1 MGEDWV
7 KQVANNGQWL
17 FSCVHVFDC
26 LMSVS
31 VGICSHDCV
40 HICVCVVVVVVVV
53 VIHNFLLDS
62 CQVFGCDQQRA
73 NEELAYT
80 IR

>member
-1 MGEDWV
+1 MY
-7 KQVANNGQWL
+7 NGC
-17 FSCVHVFDC
+17 FHVFDC